1 MLRPFVY
8 NPPLKPLEIIYIDS
22 SVVVLNKPAGLL
34 TVPGRPENHSD
45 CLLTRVRK
53 KVFGALLVHRL
64 DLDTSG
70 IIIFARTT
78 SSQVNLGH
86 QFEERR
92 TKKIYRAKV
101 SGHIKKDTGLINL
114 PIVVDWPNRPIQK
127 VCFETGKDS
136 ITRYKVLERT
146 NAKISLV
153 ELHPITGRTHQLR
166 LHMKSIGH
174 PILGDSLYAD
184 EKSFRASERLNLHA
198 FSLEIT
204 HPKTDQTK
212 IFSAPVPF

>member
-34 TVPGRPENHSD
+34 TVAGRPENHSD

-127 VCFETGKDS
+127 VCFEKH
-136 ITRYKVLERT
+136 K
-146 NAKISLV
+146 
-153 ELHPITGRTHQLR
+153 
-166 LHMKSIGH
+166 
-174 PILGDSLYAD
+174 
-184 EKSFRASERLNLHA
+184 FRACKDLEQTWFSPFLDICFCSNICKIVNLLYMFFDCVIA
-198 FSLEIT
+198 IV
-204 HPKTDQTK
+204 Q
-212 IFSAPVPF
+212 